1 MGHLVECGG
10 DGCHIFTIDFN
21 TLTMDIMKR
30 TVWLSIAAIALLG
43 LPEPVHSQEFEGCFF
58 VDGHGQLI
66 NLDNLCPSPPDS
78 GTADS
83 SVSPGATAGSDSRGA
98 DLIEVPIQR
107 RVGGI
112 PVVEVN
118 FNGRR
123 SYEMLLDTGAS
134 GTVITRQMAQELN
147 IGRAGTAT
155 IDTASQRG
163 VQMDLGYVA
172 SMELNGIVLRN
183 TPVTIAE
190 GLQLGLLGQDF
201 LDGYDVTIR
210 ENSLEFARRN

>member
-1 MGHLVECGG
+1 MFE
-10 DGCHIFTIDFN
+10 ID
-21 TLTMDIMKR
+21 LKIDIMKR
-30 TVWLSIAAIALLG
+30 TVLLSIAAIAAIA
-43 LPEPVHSQEFEGCFF
+43 LPDAARTQEFEGCFL
-58 VDGHGQLI
+58 VDSQGQLI
-66 NLDNLCPSPPDS
+66 NLDNLCPSSPDS

-83 SVSPGATAGSDSRGA
+83 SVAPGVDPGNSARGGT
-98 DLIEVPIQR
+98 LIEVPIQR

-123 SYEMLLDTGAS
+123 SYEMLFDTGAS
-134 GTVITRQMAQELN
+134 GTVITAQMARELN

-163 VQMDLGYVA
+163 VQMDIGYVA
-172 SMELNGIVLRN
+172 SMELSGIVLRN
-183 TPVTIAE
+183 IPVTISPG

>member
-1 MGHLVECGG
+1 
-10 DGCHIFTIDFN
+10 
-21 TLTMDIMKR
+21 MKR
-30 TVWLSIAAIALLG
+30 TVWLSIAAIAFLG
-43 LPEPVHSQEFEGCFF
+43 LPEPTHSQEFEGCFF

-83 SVSPGATAGSDSRGA
+83 SVSPGADPGRGDPA
-98 DLIEVPIQR
+98 ATFIEVPILR

-134 GTVITRQMAQELN
+134 GTVITARMAQELN
-147 IGRAGTAT
+147 ISRAGTAI

-163 VQMDLGYVA
+163 VQMDIGYVA
-172 SMELNGIVLRN
+172 SIELNGIVLRN

-210 ENSLEFARRN
+210 ENSLEFARRG

>member
-1 MGHLVECGG
+1 
-10 DGCHIFTIDFN
+10 
-21 TLTMDIMKR
+21 MKR
-30 TVWLSIAAIALLG
+30 TVLLSIAAIALLG
-43 LPEPVHSQEFEGCFF
+43 LPESARSQEFEGCFL
-58 VDGHGQLI
+58 VDDHGQLI
-66 NLDNLCPSPPDS
+66 NLDNLCPSPPNS

-83 SVSPGATAGSDSRGA
+83 SVSPGADPGSGSQA
-98 DLIEVPIQR
+98 ATLIEVPILR

-123 SYEMLLDTGAS
+123 SYEMLFDTGAS
-134 GTVITRQMAQELN
+134 GTVITAQMARDLN
-147 IGRAGTAT
+147 IGRAGTAI

-163 VQMDLGYVA
+163 VQMDIGYVA

-183 TPVTIAE
+183 TPVTIGPE

-210 ENSLEFARRN
+210 ENSLEFAQRN